1 MNKNGHNGKKGK
13 QTQTHG
19 EGDWIHK
26 VIGHMEHLMDLFE
39 IALAFI
45 VAFGFVVSVIP
56 LLKEVPHL
64 MSHSSGTAEFH
75 EFLEN
80 TLTLVIGIEFIKMLI
95 KHTPV
100 TLVIGIE
107 FIKMLIKHTP
117 GSVVEVL
124 LFAIARHAILAGGTA
139 LENLLTILS
148 IAVIFAVRK
157 FIFIESFDFLE
168 DGSTVD
174 WLSDWKEIINKG
186 NGDKVEKKAVGETAN
201 KAEAKMASEKSTE
214 S

>member
-1 MNKNGHNGKKGK
+1 MSKNGHNSHNEKHNGSG
-13 QTQTHG
+13 G
-19 EGDWIHK
+19 GDWIHI

-56 LLKEVPHL
+56 LLKEIPHL
-64 MSHSSGTAEFH
+64 ISHSSGTAEFH

-95 KHTPV
+95 KHTP
-100 TLVIGIE
+100 
-107 FIKMLIKHTP
+107 
-117 GSVVEVL
+117 GSVIEVL

-139 LENLLTILS
+139 LENLLTICA

-174 WLSDWKEIINKG
+174 WLSDWKEIIKKG
-186 NGDKVEKKAVGETAN
+186 NEGSAAGNAEKKAAN
-201 KAEAKMASEKSTE
+201 KAEDKSAE
-214 S
+214 

>member
-1 MNKNGHNGKKGK
+1 MSKNGHSDHNGHNGAHNESNVG
-13 QTQTHG
+13 
-19 EGDWIHK
+19 GDWIHK

-45 VAFGFVVSVIP
+45 VAFGFVISVIP
-56 LLKEVPHL
+56 LLKEMPHL

-80 TLTLVIGIEFIKMLI
+80 TL
-95 KHTPV
+95 

>member
-1 MNKNGHNGKKGK
+1 MNKNGHNGKEGR

-80 TLTLVIGIEFIKMLI
+80 TL
-95 KHTPV
+95 

-186 NGDKVEKKAVGETAN
+186 NEDKAEKKAVRETAN
-201 KAEAKMASEKSTE
+201 KAEAKMASEKSIE

>member
-1 MNKNGHNGKKGK
+1 MSKNGHNGKKGK
-13 QTQTHG
+13 QMQTHG

-45 VAFGFVVSVIP
+45 VAFGFVISVIP
-56 LLKEVPHL
+56 LLKEMPHL

-80 TLTLVIGIEFIKMLI
+80 TL
-95 KHTPV
+95 

-201 KAEAKMASEKSTE
+201 KAEAKTASEKSTE

>member
-1 MNKNGHNGKKGK
+1 MSKNGHNGKKGK
-13 QTQTHG
+13 QMQTHG

-56 LLKEVPHL
+56 LLKEMPHL

-80 TLTLVIGIEFIKMLI
+80 TL
-95 KHTPV
+95 

-148 IAVIFAVRK
+148 IAVIFLIRK
-157 FIFIESFDFLE
+157 YIFIESFDFLE

-174 WLSDWKEIINKG
+174 WLSDWKEIIKKG
-186 NGDKVEKKAVGETAN
+186 NENKVEKKAASETAN

>member
-1 MNKNGHNGKKGK
+1 MAGKGNHKE
-13 QTQTHG
+13 QNNAQQ
-19 EGDWIHK
+19 GDWIHR
-26 VIGHMEHLMDLFE
+26 VIAHMEHLMDLFE

-56 LLKEVPHL
+56 LLKEIPRL
-64 MSHSSGTAEFH
+64 MSLSTGTREFH

-80 TLTLVIGIEFIKMLI
+80 TL
-95 KHTPV
+95 

-139 LENLLTILS
+139 LENLLTICS
-148 IAVIFAVRK
+148 IAVIFVIRK

-174 WLSDWKEIINKG
+174 WLSDWKEIAKKG
-186 NGDKVEKKAVGETAN
+186 NADKRVSEVKKV
-201 KAEAKMASEKSTE
+201 SEDQKVSE
-214 S
+214 DKK

>member
-1 MNKNGHNGKKGK
+1 MEHKHNEKG
-13 QTQTHG
+13 
-19 EGDWIHK
+19 DRVHK
-26 VIGHMEHLMDLFE
+26 ITGYLEHLMDIFE
-39 IALAFI
+39 IGIAITVAVGFI
-45 VAFGFVVSVIP
+45 ASVVLLVTEIP
-56 LLKEVPHL
+56 LLL
-64 MSHSSGTAEFH
+64 SHSAGTEAYRH
-75 EFLEN
+75 FLESA
-80 TLTLVIGIEFIKMLI
+80 LD
-95 KHTPV
+95 
-100 TLVIGIE
+100 LVIGIE

>member
-1 MNKNGHNGKKGK
+1 MSKNGHNGKKGK
-13 QTQTHG
+13 QMQTHG

-45 VAFGFVVSVIP
+45 VAFGFVISVIP
-56 LLKEVPHL
+56 LLKEMPHL

-80 TLTLVIGIEFIKMLI
+80 TL
-95 KHTPV
+95 

-186 NGDKVEKKAVGETAN
+186 NKDKVEKKASSENAN
-201 KAEAKMASEKSTE
+201 KAEAKTASEKNTE

>member
-1 MNKNGHNGKKGK
+1 MSKNGHNGKKGK

-95 KHTPV
+95 KHTP
-100 TLVIGIE
+100 
-107 FIKMLIKHTP
+107 

-186 NGDKVEKKAVGETAN
+186 NEDKVEKKTAGGTAN
-201 KAEAKMASEKSTE
+201 KAEAKTASEKNTE

>member
-1 MNKNGHNGKKGK
+1 MSKNGHNGKKGK

-19 EGDWIHK
+19 EGDWIHI

-56 LLKEVPHL
+56 LLKEMPHL

-80 TLTLVIGIEFIKMLI
+80 TL
-95 KHTPV
+95 

>member
-1 MNKNGHNGKKGK
+1 MNKNGHNGKKEK

-19 EGDWIHK
+19 EGDWIHI

-56 LLKEVPHL
+56 LLKEMPHL

-80 TLTLVIGIEFIKMLI
+80 TL
-95 KHTPV
+95 

-186 NGDKVEKKAVGETAN
+186 NKDKVEKKASSENAN
-201 KAEAKMASEKSTE
+201 KAEAKTASEKNTE

>member
-1 MNKNGHNGKKGK
+1 MSKNGHNGKKGK
-13 QTQTHG
+13 QMQTHG

-45 VAFGFVVSVIP
+45 VAFGFVISVIP
-56 LLKEVPHL
+56 LLKEMPHL

-80 TLTLVIGIEFIKMLI
+80 TLTLVIGIEC
-95 KHTPV
+95 
-100 TLVIGIE
+100 
-107 FIKMLIKHTP
+107 IKMLIKHTP

>member
-1 MNKNGHNGKKGK
+1 MNKNGHNGKKEK

-19 EGDWIHK
+19 EGDWIHI

-80 TLTLVIGIEFIKMLI
+80 TL
-95 KHTPV
+95 

-201 KAEAKMASEKSTE
+201 KAEAKTASEKNTE

>member
-1 MNKNGHNGKKGK
+1 
-13 QTQTHG
+13 
-19 EGDWIHK
+19 
-26 VIGHMEHLMDLFE
+26 MDLFE

-95 KHTPV
+95 KHTP
-100 TLVIGIE
+100 
-107 FIKMLIKHTP
+107 

-148 IAVIFAVRK
+148 IAVIFLIRK
-157 FIFIESFDFLE
+157 YIFIESFDFLE

>member
-1 MNKNGHNGKKGK
+1 MSKNGHNGKKGK

-19 EGDWIHK
+19 EGDWIHI

-80 TLTLVIGIEFIKMLI
+80 TL
-95 KHTPV
+95 

-186 NGDKVEKKAVGETAN
+186 NKDKVEKKASSENAN
-201 KAEAKMASEKSTE
+201 KAEAKTASEKNTE

>member
-1 MNKNGHNGKKGK
+1 MAGKGK
-13 QTQTHG
+13 HG
-19 EGDWIHK
+19 EQNNVQQGDWIHRM
-26 VIGHMEHLMDLFE
+26 IAHMEHLMDLFE

-45 VAFGFVVSVIP
+45 VAFLFVVSVIP
-56 LLKEVPHL
+56 LLKEIPHL
-64 MSHSSGTAEFH
+64 MSLSTGTREFH

-80 TLTLVIGIEFIKMLI
+80 TL
-95 KHTPV
+95 

-139 LENLLTILS
+139 LENLLTICS
-148 IAVIFAVRK
+148 IAVIFVIRK

-174 WLSDWKEIINKG
+174 WLSDWKEIAKKG
-186 NGDKVEKKAVGETAN
+186 NEDKRVNEVKKVSEDKKVSGDKK
-201 KAEAKMASEKSTE
+201 
-214 S
+214 

>member
-1 MNKNGHNGKKGK
+1 MNKNGHNGKKEK

-19 EGDWIHK
+19 EGDWIHI

-80 TLTLVIGIEFIKMLI
+80 TL
-95 KHTPV
+95 

>member
-1 MNKNGHNGKKGK
+1 MGNHENHGNHEENKEYHR
-13 QTQTHG
+13 
-19 EGDWIHK
+19 GDWVHV
-26 VIGHMEHLMDLFE
+26 VIAHMEHLMDLFE
-39 IALAFI
+39 IVLAFI
-45 VAFGFVVSVIP
+45 VAFAFVVSVIP
-56 LLKEVPHL
+56 LLKEIPHL
-64 MSHSSGTAEFH
+64 TSLGTGTEEFH

-80 TLTLVIGIEFIKMLI
+80 TL
-95 KHTPV
+95 

-148 IAVIFAVRK
+148 VALIFAIRK
-157 FIFIESFDFLE
+157 FIFIESFEFAE

-174 WLSDWKEIINKG
+174 WISDWKEIMKKG
-186 NGDKVEKKAVGETAN
+186 GDK
-201 KAEAKMASEKSTE
+201 
-214 S
+214 

>member
-1 MNKNGHNGKKGK
+1 MADKKHHAE
-13 QTQTHG
+13 QNSIQQ
-19 EGDWIHK
+19 GDWIHR
-26 VIGHMEHLMDLFE
+26 VIAHMEHLMDLFE

-56 LLKEVPHL
+56 LLKEIPHL
-64 MSHSSGTAEFH
+64 MSFSTGTREFH

-80 TLTLVIGIEFIKMLI
+80 TL
-95 KHTPV
+95 

-139 LENLLTILS
+139 LENLLTICS
-148 IAVIFAVRK
+148 IAVIFVIRK

-174 WLSDWKEIINKG
+174 WLSDWKEIAKKG
-186 NGDKVEKKAVGETAN
+186 NEDKRVSEVKKV
-201 KAEAKMASEKSTE
+201 SEDQKVSE
-214 S
+214 DKK

>member
-1 MNKNGHNGKKGK
+1 MSDHDNNNVHES
-13 QTQTHG
+13 H
-19 EGDWIHK
+19 ESVGDRIHH
-26 VIGHMEHLMDLFE
+26 VTAYLEHLMDIFE
-39 IALAFI
+39 IGIAII
-45 VAFGFVVSVIP
+45 VAFGFIISVYPLVRELP
-56 LLKEVPHL
+56 LLGS
-64 MSHSSGTAEFH
+64 MSQGTVSYRH
-75 EFLEN
+75 FLESA
-80 TLTLVIGIEFIKMLI
+80 LD
-95 KHTPV
+95 
-100 TLVIGIE
+100 LVIGIE

-186 NGDKVEKKAVGETAN
+186 NKDKVEKKASSENAN
-201 KAEAKMASEKSTE
+201 KAEAKTASEKNIE

>member
-1 MNKNGHNGKKGK
+1 MSKNGHNGKKGK
-13 QTQTHG
+13 QMQTHG

-45 VAFGFVVSVIP
+45 VAFGFVISVIP
-56 LLKEVPHL
+56 LLKEMPHL

-95 KHTPV
+95 KHTP
-100 TLVIGIE
+100 
-107 FIKMLIKHTP
+107 

-124 LFAIARHAILAGGTA
+124 LF
-139 LENLLTILS
+139 TILS
-148 IAVIFAVRK
+148 IAVIFLIRK
-157 FIFIESFDFLE
+157 YIFIESFDFLE

>member
-1 MNKNGHNGKKGK
+1 MNKNGHNGKKGR
-13 QTQTHG
+13 QTQPHG
-19 EGDWIHK
+19 EGDWIHI

-56 LLKEVPHL
+56 LLKEMPHL

-80 TLTLVIGIEFIKMLI
+80 TL
-95 KHTPV
+95 

-186 NGDKVEKKAVGETAN
+186 NKDKVEKKAASETAN
-201 KAEAKMASEKSTE
+201 KAEDKTSGEKNAE
-214 S
+214 L

>member
-1 MNKNGHNGKKGK
+1 MSKNGHNGKKGK

-19 EGDWIHK
+19 EGDWIHI

-56 LLKEVPHL
+56 LLKEMPHL

-80 TLTLVIGIEFIKMLI
+80 TL
-95 KHTPV
+95 

-186 NGDKVEKKAVGETAN
+186 NKDKVEKKAASENAN
-201 KAEAKMASEKSTE
+201 KAEAKTASEKNTE